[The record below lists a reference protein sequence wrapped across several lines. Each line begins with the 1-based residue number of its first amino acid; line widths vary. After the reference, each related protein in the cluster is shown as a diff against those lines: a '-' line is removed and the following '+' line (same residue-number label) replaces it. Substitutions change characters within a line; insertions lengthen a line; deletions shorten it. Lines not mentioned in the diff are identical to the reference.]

1 MEITPAKRGSRS
13 LFIVTI
19 LMGSFLLF
27 LVQPM
32 VARMALPRLG
42 GAPSVWNS
50 AMLVYQALL
59 LGGYAYAHWLSRLAP
74 KRQAMIHIGLFV
86 IAALW
91 LPLGLAKL
99 ELPANTSPIF
109 WMPWLLVASIGPL
122 FFAVAAQAPLMQ
134 RWYNLAGNEGEPYA
148 LYAASNIGS
157 FGGLIAYPLLVEPM
171 MPLRAQNWLWSAIY
185 ILLGL
190 MVAICAKTL
199 WNKNEAQTSA
209 QTGATPPASI
219 SWKKRLYWI
228 ILAAVPSGL
237 MLSTTTHLTTDLVAM
252 PLIWVMPL
260 GLYLISFTIAFADTR
275 TVASAMTF
283 TAPVVV
289 LLCAAFT
296 FLRLESAVI
305 GMLLLNL
312 SLLFFVAVALHSE
325 MYRTRP
331 EPAQLTQFYL
341 MMSLGGVIG
350 GFFCAIVAPLIFDWT
365 WEHPLLIIL
374 AAILLPQKRLLSFG
388 SDGYL
393 DPRVFTLI
401 TIALGL
407 IAAAIGIYGGMTM
420 PLDMDL
426 TKQIMAACMICIG
439 FIITGNRFAYVIT
452 VAALLYANGGSYNIS
467 VTAADARQRSYFGIY
482 TINTDGAS
490 RWLMHGTTMHGMQMF
505 ATPKKPISYYG
516 PASGVGQAMTK
527 AESLY
532 GNAAS
537 IGVVGL
543 GTGTLSCYA
552 KPDQKWQ
559 FFEIDPL
566 MISIARDQ
574 GIFSFLDKCA
584 PNAKIILGDARL
596 TVAKTKPQSFD
607 ILAIDAFSS
616 DSIPLHLLTKQ
627 AFAIYGRSLK
637 PDGTLLVHISNRY
650 IDLNSVVAAEAKQGG
665 WKAALRHDNS
675 PQKALD
681 AGERPS
687 LWIALN
693 RDGAKLAQLTGVL
706 SKTKTKHYNPEQ
718 WLSLDSPAD
727 DIWTDDYASV
737 LPHLSVWK
745 TRK

>member
-1 MEITPAKRGSRS
+1 MEMTAAKRGSRP

-32 VARMALPRLG
+32 IARMALPRLG

-86 IAALW
+86 VAALW

-99 ELPANTSPIF
+99 ELPENTSPIF
-109 WMPWLLVASIGPL
+109 WMPWLLTASIGPL

-171 MPLRAQNWLWSAIY
+171 MPLRTQNWLWSAIY

-190 MVAICAKTL
+190 MVAICAKAL
-199 WNKNEAQTSA
+199 WNKNGTHSPVQNGAQPA
-209 QTGATPPASI
+209 ASI
-219 SWKKRLYWI
+219 LWKRRLYWI

-252 PLIWVMPL
+252 PMIWVMPL
-260 GLYLISFTIAFADTR
+260 GLYLISFTIAFANNR
-275 TVASAMTF
+275 TVANAMTF
-283 TAPVVV
+283 TAPVIVS
-289 LLCAAFT
+289 LCAAFT
-296 FLRLESAVI
+296 FLRMDNAVI
-305 GMLLLNL
+305 GMLILNL
-312 SLLFFVAVALHSE
+312 SLLFFVAVALHGE

-350 GFFCAIVAPLIFDWT
+350 GFFCAIVAPLVFDWT

-374 AAILLPQKRLLSFG
+374 AAILLPQKRLLTFG

-393 DPRVFTLI
+393 DPRTFTFI
-401 TIALGL
+401 TLALGL
-407 IAAAIGIYGGMTM
+407 IAAAIGVYGGITM
-420 PLDMDL
+420 PMDMDL
-426 TKQIMAACMICIG
+426 SKQLMTAFIICIG
-439 FIITGNRFAYVIT
+439 FIVTGNRFAYAIAI
-452 VAALLYANGGSYNIS
+452 AAILYANGGSYNIS

-482 TINTDGAS
+482 TINTDSSS

-505 ATPKKPISYYG
+505 ATPKRPISYYG
-516 PASGVGQAMTK
+516 PASGVGQTMVK

-532 GNAAS
+532 GSGAS

-552 KPDQKWQ
+552 KPGQKWQ

-574 GIFSFLDKCA
+574 GIFSFLEKCA
-584 PNAKIILGDARL
+584 PDAKITLGDARL
-596 TVAKTKPQSFD
+596 TVAKEKPQSFD

-616 DSIPLHLLTKQ
+616 DAIPLHLLTRE
-627 AFAIYGRSLK
+627 AFAIYGRALK
-637 PDGTLLVHISNRY
+637 PGGTLLVHISNRY

-693 RDGAKLAQLTGVL
+693 RDGTKLTQLTGTL
-706 SKTKTKHYNPEQ
+706 SKTKSKHYNPEQ
-718 WLSLDSPAD
+718 WLSLDAPAD